1 MVNYYSKF
9 LKHLSTQLAPLYEL
23 LKKKS
28 KWRWGPTEDKAFN
41 LVKQQLAAAPIL
53 EHYDPA
59 KPLSLATDASPYGIE
74 AVLSHVSEDG
84 TEKPI
89 AYASRTLND
98 IEKRYSQLDKEALA
112 ITFGVKRFHHY
123 VYGRQFAIVSD
134 HKPLQYL
141 LSEHRAVPS
150 MASARLQRW
159 ALLLG
164 AYQYTISYRPGER
177 LANVDGLSRLPL
189 PEAPSK
195 ATPPAEVIA
204 LLQTLQS
211 SPITAEHIKSW
222 TDKDPILSRVRNFV
236 CKGWTDSCGDELSPY
251 WQRKEELSMLDG
263 CVLWGNRVIIPTL
276 GHPEVLDLLHDGHPG
291 IMKMKNIARQV
302 VWWPSIDKNLA
313 NKVQRCET
321 CQLNQ
326 KSPSSAPLHTWEWPK
341 KPWARIH
348 IDHAAWEGKTILIV
362 VDAHSKWIEA
372 IPVPSTSSA
381 ATIKVLRYLFA
392 SQGIPELI
400 FSDNGTSFTS
410 DEFKQFVTRNGIR
423 HRTSSPYHPATNG
436 LAEWAVQLVKSGLKK
451 NAKGDLDLC
460 LARVLFKYRN
470 TPHATT
476 GVTPAELLL
485 GRKPRTHLDL
495 LHPDMAPRVERK
507 QLAQQEAQ
515 KRKSERRFENN
526 DPVMVRNFQKGE
538 KWVFGKIEKVLGP
551 QSYLVRLVG
560 ENIVRRHLDHIRARV
575 GQEDNTESTDVELP
589 PMTVDPPNN
598 SEVIANPSQEVEPGT
613 SNGNQ
618 RVRRSGRQRNPPDRY
633 SPQI

>member
-1 MVNYYSKF
+1 M
-9 LKHLSTQLAPLYEL
+9 
-23 LKKKS
+23 
-28 KWRWGPTEDKAFN
+28 
-41 LVKQQLAAAPIL
+41 

-59 KPLSLATDASPYGIE
+59 KPLSLATDASPYGIG

-141 LSEHRAVPS
+141 LSEHRAVPP

-159 ALLLG
+159 ALFLG

-177 LANVDGLSRLPL
+177 LANADGLSRLPL

-236 CKGWTDSCGDELSPY
+236 CKGWTDSCGDKLSPY
-251 WQRKEELSMLDG
+251 WQRKEELSMQDG
-263 CVLWGNRVIIPTL
+263 CVLWGNRVIIPML
-276 GHPEVLDLLHDGHPG
+276 GRPEVLDLLHDGHPG
-291 IMKMKNIARQV
+291 ITKMKNIARQV
-302 VWWPSIDKNLA
+302 VWWPSIDKDLA
-313 NKVQRCET
+313 NKVQQCET
-321 CQLNQ
+321 CQ
-326 KSPSSAPLHTWEWPK
+326 
-341 KPWARIH
+341 
-348 IDHAAWEGKTILIV
+348 
-362 VDAHSKWIEA
+362 
-372 IPVPSTSSA
+372 
-381 ATIKVLRYLFA
+381 
-392 SQGIPELI
+392 
-400 FSDNGTSFTS
+400 
-410 DEFKQFVTRNGIR
+410 
-423 HRTSSPYHPATNG
+423 
-436 LAEWAVQLVKSGLKK
+436 SGLKK

-551 QSYLVRLVG
+551 RSYLVRLVG
-560 ENIVRRHLDHIRARV
+560 GNIVRRHLNHIRARV

-618 RVRRSGRQRNPPDRY
+618 RVRQSGRQRNPPDRY